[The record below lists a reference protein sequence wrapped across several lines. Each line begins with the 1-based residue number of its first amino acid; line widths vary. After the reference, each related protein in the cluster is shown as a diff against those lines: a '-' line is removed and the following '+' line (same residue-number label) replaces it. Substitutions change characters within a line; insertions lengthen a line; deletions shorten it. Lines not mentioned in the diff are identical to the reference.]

1 MFLESSVAILSIVF
15 LLISIVFLLI
25 AIPFLLQIWQT
36 AKGITTTLHML
47 NESLPGILKN
57 LEEITTNI
65 NKATYTVNEQIEGL
79 SLVAG
84 RIQGLMSIVLD
95 VENMLLTGVRLPV
108 FKTLRNALA
117 VATGVKAFMKVFF
130 SSRGSE

>member
-1 MFLESSVAILSIVF
+1 MFLEISVAILSIVF
-15 LLISIVFLLI
+15 LLIAVLSV
-25 AIPFLLQIWQT
+25 PFLLQIWRT
-36 AKGITTTLHML
+36 AKGITETLHML

-65 NKATYTVNEQIEGL
+65 NKATHMVNEQIEGL
-79 SLVAG
+79 SLVAR

-95 VENMLLTGVRLPV
+95 VENILHAGVRLPI

-130 SSRGSE
+130 SSHGSE